1 MALVTSEAAAIAP
14 IALAEV
20 KAHLHIT
27 RDADDAVLTGHLR
40 SAAALCE
47 QFIGQSVLQRPHR
60 ETLAI
65 ARDWQRL
72 HAQPVLAITAVTG
85 ITADGS
91 PLALASDAYA
101 ITIDAD
107 GAGRVRVLRPGSASR
122 IEVQYIA
129 GIAEHWGELPEPLRQ
144 GIIRLAAYVHL
155 ARDGDGDAAPPASV
169 SALWRPWRVVRL

>member
-1 MALVTSEAAAIAP
+1 MAMVTSDAAILAP
-14 IALAEV
+14 LALAEV

-47 QFIGQSVLQRPHR
+47 QFIGQSVVQRPHR
-60 ETLAI
+60 EALPI
-65 ARDWQRL
+65 AREWQRL
-72 HAQPVLAITAVTG
+72 GAQPVLAITGVTG
-85 ITADGS
+85 ITADGDCF
-91 PLALASDAYA
+91 ALASDAYA

-107 GAGRVRVLRPGSASR
+107 GLGRVRVLRPGSASR
-122 IEVQYIA
+122 IEVQYTA
-129 GIAEHWGELPEPLRQ
+129 GIAEHWGDLPEPLRQ
-144 GIIRLAAYVHL
+144 GIIRLAAHVHL

>member
-1 MALVTSEAAAIAP
+1 MAMITSEPVALAP
-14 IALAEV
+14 LALAEV

-47 QFIGQSVLQRPHR
+47 LFIGQSLLQRPHR
-60 ETLAI
+60 ETLAV
-65 ARDWQRL
+65 ARDWQPL
-72 HAQPVLAITAVTG
+72 AAQPVVAITGVTG

-91 PLALASDAYA
+91 SLALASEAYA
-101 ITIDAD
+101 IALDAD
-107 GAGRVRVLRPGSASR
+107 GSGRVRVLRPGSASR
-122 IEVQYIA
+122 IEVRYSA
-129 GIAEHWGELPEPLRQ
+129 GIAAHWGDLPEPLRQ

-155 ARDGDGDAAPPASV
+155 ARDGDGDAGPPASV

>member
-1 MALVTSEAAAIAP
+1 MAMVTSEPPVLAP
-14 IALAEV
+14 LALAEV

-47 QFIGQSVLQRPHR
+47 QFIGQSLLVRPHR
-60 ETLAI
+60 ETLPV
-65 ARDWQRL
+65 ARHWQRL
-72 HAQPVLAITAVTG
+72 GAQPVVAISAVSG

-101 ITIDAD
+101 IDITAS
-107 GAGRVRVLRPGSASR
+107 GEGRVRVLRPGSASR
-122 IEVQYIA
+122 IEVQYSA
-129 GIAEHWGELPEPLRQ
+129 GIAQHWGDLPEPLRQ
-144 GIIRLAAYVHL
+144 GIIRLAAHAHL
-155 ARDGDGDAAPPASV
+155 ARDGDGDAGPPASV